1 MHLFLASAGFGGL
14 LSALGIDWR
23 SLLLNGAAFLVIVW
37 LLGKYV
43 YPSLVKALDA
53 KVAELH
59 TATRLEKDAEAHL
72 EDAKHEAA
80 KIMAA
85 AQASAGDLLD
95 TTRDEAEELAKQA
108 RQKAAAQAERIVADA
123 RAQLAVD
130 VREAREQLR
139 RETAGLVMAATE
151 AVLAEKLDDK
161 QDAKLVARSLDG
173 QR

>member
-1 MHLFLASAGFGGL
+1 
-14 LSALGIDWR
+14 
-23 SLLLNGAAFLVIVW
+23 
-37 LLGKYV
+37 
-43 YPSLVKALDA
+43 
-53 KVAELH
+53 
-59 TATRLEKDAEAHL
+59 
-72 EDAKHEAA
+72 
-80 KIMAA
+80 MAA